1 MDELNGR
8 ARLSVR
14 ERDDGAGL
22 IAAFTGELDIASLAE
37 VTPQLEELLARDPQP
52 VCLDLAELDFLDSTG
67 VTLLIRIAKRFGPIE
82 SAGATEPVRRVLQ
95 VLGLAA
101 LLGLPDS
108 RGHQDTPGV
117 AGRPGRDGG

>member
-1 MDELNGR
+1 MNRR
-8 ARLSVR
+8 ARLSVE

-22 IAAFTGELDIASLAE
+22 IAAFAGELDIASLAE

-67 VTLLIRIAKRFGPIE
+67 VTLLIRIANRFGPLE
-82 SAGATEPVRRVLQ
+82 SAGVTAPVRRVLE
-95 VLGLAA
+95 VLGLAD
-101 LLGLPDS
+101 LLGLPGP
-108 RGHQDTPGV
+108 RGHQAPPGV